1 MGTKHSK
8 KSITKQSDEDLSLAI
23 IEALRNLHARS
34 PSSARKQSE
43 INHRIYYGNSDPKIF
58 FYDTAYWELND
69 RITMILFDLLDKK
82 QIMLDRARNSWYI
95 VSYMSRGV
103 SSFVL
108 AP

>member
-8 KSITKQSDEDLSLAI
+8 KSITKQSDEDLSIAI
-23 IEALRNLHARS
+23 IEALNNLHARS

-43 INHRIYYGNSDPKIF
+43 INHQIYYGRINTNVF
-58 FYDTAYWELND
+58 LYDFAYWDLND
-69 RITMILFDLLDKK
+69 RITIILFDLLDKK
-82 QIMLDRARNSWYI
+82 QIMFDRAQNGWYM
-95 VSYMSRGV
+95 VSYISRNV